1 MSGALAIGRSN
12 SPSVK
17 WEKNYFCRAGVKI
30 RTCPDYWLLHS
41 ASAHQWS
48 ECEENI
54 FVGGPNLDMS
64 RVLAFA
70 LRKRP
75 SVKCDEIILFG
86 GQN

>member
-1 MSGALAIGRSN
+1 MSGLLAFALGKR
-12 SPSVK
+12 PSV
-17 WEKNYFCRAGVKI
+17 
-30 RTCPDYWLLHS
+30 
-41 ASAHQWS
+41 

-54 FVGGPNLDMS
+54 FVGGQNLDMS